1 MFNTNPFVI
10 DLNAHY
16 GRTPALLRS
25 PDLPERRAGKQE
37 GKAFIK
43 ILFGVW
49 GGAPIGFPEGE
60 KPIPPGSGCD
70 PTSLKWDGSYY

>member
-25 PDLPERRAGKQE
+25 PDLPERRAG
-37 GKAFIK
+37 IK
-43 ILFGVW
+43 M
-49 GGAPIGFPEGE
+49 IGF
-60 KPIPPGSGCD
+60 
-70 PTSLKWDGSYY
+70 